1 MESRVNKLMTEPAG
15 LEGRVRPRTLLLGLG
30 NPLLGDDSAGLRVV
44 QALRPQLSDRSG
56 LEVDEDC
63 WGGLRL
69 MERMI
74 GFDRAVVVDA
84 MCSGAAPGT
93 VSVLSPEAM
102 PTQHSNSA
110 HDVDLCTAL
119 ELGRR
124 AGAALPAI
132 ENIRL
137 VAIEAADVLAFSE
150 RCTPAVDGGIR
161 RAAEI
166 VLSLLT
172 AWR

>member
-1 MESRVNKLMTEPAG
+1 MESHANKLMIEPDG
-15 LEGRVRPRTLLLGLG
+15 PESRTRPRTLVLGVG

-44 QALRPQLSDRSG
+44 QSLRLQLSGRSG
-56 LEVDEDC
+56 VQVDEDY

-93 VSVLSPEAM
+93 VRVLSPEAM

-124 AGAALPAI
+124 AGAALPAT

-137 VAIEAADVLAFSE
+137 VAIEAAEVLAFSE
-150 RCTPAVDGGIR
+150 RCTPEVDGGIE
-161 RAAEI
+161 RAAEA